1 MQDAR
6 SRPLAGRNTA
16 VAKNPLPTQ
25 EPTPG
30 SSRPERRRIW
40 PTIRALLRTRIVA
53 GLVTVIPIWI
63 TYEIVRFVFNFAF
76 NTMKSATE
84 PLARKLAEALQKSPD
99 PRISWVLENYEDWI
113 VPLLAVGL
121 TLFLLYCLGLFGA
134 NVFGSRIIAAIE
146 GVFERLPF
154 IKTVYRSIKQI
165 VLAIGGPQSMHFQ
178 RVVLVEFPGPGMKR
192 VAFLTS
198 VMTDQDTGRKIAS
211 IFIPYT
217 PYLTTGYMQLVP
229 LEDVCE
235 TNWTVEDAVKW
246 VVSGGIV
253 HPERLPFD
261 KVHPVRWEPS
271 KAASIENH

>member
-1 MQDAR
+1 MAE
-6 SRPLAGRNTA
+6 
-16 VAKNPLPTQ
+16 NPLPTQ
-25 EPTPG
+25 DSPSGEQ
-30 SSRPERRRIW
+30 RQERRQLW
-40 PTIRALLRTRIVA
+40 PTLRALLRTRIAA

-84 PLARKLAEALQKSPD
+84 PLALRIADELQQRTPSPA
-99 PRISWVLENYEDWI
+99 ISQFMAYYNDWI
-113 VPLLAVGL
+113 VPSLAVLL
-121 TLFLLYCLGLFGA
+121 TLFLLYCLGLLGA
-134 NVFGSRIIAAIE
+134 NVFGSRIIAAVE
-146 GVFERLPF
+146 SVFERLPF

-165 VLAIGGPQSMHFQ
+165 VMAIGGPRSMHFQ

-229 LEDVCE
+229 LEDVSE
-235 TNWTVEDAVKW
+235 TNWSVEDAVKW

-253 HPERLPFD
+253 HPEQLPFD
-261 KVHPVRWEPS
+261 KIHPVGWDPP
-271 KAASIENH
+271 KAAAVEHL

>member
-1 MQDAR
+1 MTDIPPAQQSDHQ
-6 SRPLAGRNTA
+6 P
-16 VAKNPLPTQ
+16 P
-25 EPTPG
+25 
-30 SSRPERRRIW
+30 RPERRRIW
-40 PTIRALLRTRIVA
+40 PTLRALLRTRIVA

-84 PLARKLAEALQKSPD
+84 PLARKLATALQKGPD

-113 VPLLAVGL
+113 VPILAVLL

-134 NVFGSRIIAAIE
+134 NVFGSRIIAWVESI
-146 GVFERLPF
+146 FERLPF

-165 VLAIGGPQSMHFQ
+165 VVAIGGPQSMHFQ

-198 VMTDQDTGRKIAS
+198 VMTDQDSGRKIAS

-229 LEDVCE
+229 LEDVSE
-235 TNWTVEDAVKW
+235 TDWTVEEAVKW

-253 HPERLPFD
+253 HPDRLPFD
-261 KVHPVRWEPS
+261 KVHPVRWEP
-271 KAASIENH
+271 AEGTRLEPLPPDRPARVGG